1 MMNWDSRMRNNQ
13 SVQMLKAAIPFLDIE
28 AGESIDLA
36 GLLRAVRP
44 FAGIRE
50 GRVMDMILQFF
61 QIQDMMQMVSLVQSM
76 QQVAED
82 MPDEEVSDGEPDDGD
97 IEADVAVNDTV
108 IDSDDANADANAI
121 DNANGIADAAHDAG
135 SGVNASGPFAGLG
148 GFPSPEMLDLIQM
161 FLKPENSDGQEENE
175 SIDL

>member
-44 FAGIRE
+44 FAGSRE

-61 QIQDMMQMVSLVQSM
+61 QIQDMMQMVQLMQSM
-76 QQVAED
+76 QQVAEEAEA
-82 MPDEEVSDGEPDDGD
+82 EEEMSREAADDGD
-97 IEADVAVNDTV
+97 IAADVTVNDNV
-108 IDSDDANADANAI
+108 IDSDD
-121 DNANGIADAAHDAG
+121 ADAAHDAG

>member
-61 QIQDMMQMVSLVQSM
+61 QIQDMMQMVQLMQSM

-97 IEADVAVNDTV
+97 IAADVTVNDNV
-108 IDSDDANADANAI
+108 IDSDDANAI
-121 DNANGIADAAHDAG
+121 DNANGIADAVHDAG
-135 SGVNASGPFAGLG
+135 SGVNAAGPFAGFGG
-148 GFPSPEMLDLIQM
+148 GFPPPEMLDIIQM

>member
-61 QIQDMMQMVSLVQSM
+61 QIQDMMQMVQLMQSM

-97 IEADVAVNDTV
+97 IEADVAVNDNV
-108 IDSDDANADANAI
+108 IDSDDANAV
-121 DNANGIADAAHDAG
+121 DNDIADAVHDAG
-135 SGVNASGPFAGLG
+135 GVSASGPFAGFG
-148 GFPSPEMLDLIQM
+148 DGFPSPEMLDLIQM

>member
-76 QQVAED
+76 QQMAED

-97 IEADVAVNDTV
+97 IAADVTVNDND
-108 IDSDDANADANAI
+108 IDSDNANAV
-121 DNANGIADAAHDAG
+121 HDAG
-135 SGVNASGPFAGLG
+135 GVSASGPFAGFGG
-148 GFPSPEMLDLIQM
+148 GFPPPEMLDLIQM

>member
-76 QQVAED
+76 QQMAEEAEAEAD
-82 MPDEEVSDGEPDDGD
+82 MSHEAADDGD
-97 IEADVAVNDTV
+97 IAADVTVNDNV
-108 IDSDDANADANAI
+108 IDSDDANAV
-121 DNANGIADAAHDAG
+121 DNDIADAVHDAG
-135 SGVNASGPFAGLG
+135 GVSASGPFAGFG
-148 GFPSPEMLDLIQM
+148 DGFPSPEMLDLIQM

>member
-76 QQVAED
+76 QQMAED

-97 IEADVAVNDTV
+97 IAADVTVND
-108 IDSDDANADANAI
+108 N
-121 DNANGIADAAHDAG
+121 DNDIADAVHD
-135 SGVNASGPFAGLG
+135 SGGVSAAGPFAGLG